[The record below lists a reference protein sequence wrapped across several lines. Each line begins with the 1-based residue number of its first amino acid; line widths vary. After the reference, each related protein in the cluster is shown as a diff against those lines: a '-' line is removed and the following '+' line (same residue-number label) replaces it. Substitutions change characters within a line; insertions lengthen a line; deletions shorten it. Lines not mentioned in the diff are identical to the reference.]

1 MTIEGCL
8 LGAAGGRQPGYH
20 AAHVATGYGRV
31 RVSVVFLVTLAALG
45 FVGAFA
51 SGLVG
56 VGGAIVMIPL
66 LLYVPPL
73 LGVGS
78 LDIKTVAG
86 VTMAQVLAASLMGAW
101 THGRR
106 AMLHRRLALW
116 GGAAMAVGSLTG
128 AVGSHFVGHRVLL
141 LVFALM
147 ATAALLLMFISP
159 VEPGHTAGAG
169 TMSFNRAEAVGIP
182 GVVGLVSG
190 LVGAGGAFLLTP
202 VLIGFM
208 RVPVRL
214 SIGTSLAIAGAGALL
229 GFMGKLAT
237 GQVPFVAAAAVVVG
251 SLPGAGLGAR
261 LSRRA
266 PVDVLRVILGI
277 LIALAALRVWLDVLE
292 IY

>member
-1 MTIEGCL
+1 MTIECRRL
-8 LGAAGGRQPGYH
+8 RTARGRRSGYH
-20 AAHVATGYGRV
+20 AAHAADGSGRF
-31 RVSVVFLVTLAALG
+31 RVSAVFILTLAALG

-73 LGVGS
+73 LGVGG

-101 THGRR
+101 THGRS

-116 GGAAMAVGSLTG
+116 GGAAMALGSLAG
-128 AVGSHFVGHRVLL
+128 AVGSRFVGGRVLL

-147 ATAALLLMFISP
+147 ATAALLLMIIKP
-159 VEPGHTAGAG
+159 VEPDPTAGAK
-169 TMSFNRAEAVGIP
+169 TVPFNRAEAVGIP
-182 GVVGLVSG
+182 GAVGVMSG
-190 LVGAGGAFLLTP
+190 LVGAGGAFLLMP
-202 VLIGFM
+202 VLIGVM

-214 SIGTSLAIAGAGALL
+214 SIGTSLAIAGAGAFL
-229 GFMGKLAT
+229 GFFGKLAT
-237 GQVPFVAAAAVVVG
+237 GQVPLVAAAAVVAG

-266 PVDVLRVILGI
+266 PVDVLRVVLGI
-277 LIALAALRVWLDVLE
+277 VIALAALRVWIDVLS
-292 IY
+292 

>member
-1 MTIEGCL
+1 
-8 LGAAGGRQPGYH
+8 
-20 AAHVATGYGRV
+20 
-31 RVSVVFLVTLAALG
+31 VSAVFILTLAALG

-66 LLYVPPL
+66 LLYVPPM

-116 GGAAMAVGSLTG
+116 GGTAMAVGSLAG

-147 ATAALLLMFISP
+147 ATAALLLMFITP
-159 VEPGHTAGAG
+159 VETVPNPGARD
-169 TMSFNRAEAVGIP
+169 MPFNRAEAVCIP
-182 GVVGLVSG
+182 GAVGALSG
-190 LVGAGGAFLLTP
+190 LVGAGGAFLLMP
-202 VLIGFM
+202 VLTGFM
-208 RVPVRL
+208 QVPVRL
-214 SIGTSLAIAGAGALL
+214 GIGTSLAMAGAGALM
-229 GFMGKLAT
+229 GFMGKLVT
-237 GQVPFVAAAAVVVG
+237 GQVAFVAAAAVVAG

-266 PVDVLRVILGI
+266 PVDVLRVVLGA
-277 LIALAALRVWLDVLE
+277 LIAVAAARVWLDVLQ
-292 IY
+292 

>member
-1 MTIEGCL
+1 MTI
-8 LGAAGGRQPGYH
+8 GRRRLRTACGRRSGYH
-20 AAHVATGYGRV
+20 AAHAANGSGRL
-31 RVSVVFLVTLAALG
+31 RVTAAFLLTLAALG
-45 FVGAFA
+45 FVGAFT

-101 THGRR
+101 THGRS

-128 AVGSHFVGHRVLL
+128 AVGSYFVGQRVLL

-159 VEPGHTAGAG
+159 VETGSASGAD
-169 TMSFNRAEAVGIP
+169 TMPFNRAEAVGFP
-182 GVVGLVSG
+182 GAVGVMSG
-190 LVGAGGAFLLTP
+190 LVGAGGAFLLMP

-214 SIGTSLAIAGAGALL
+214 SIGTSLAITGAGAFL
-229 GFMGKLAT
+229 GFLGKLAT
-237 GQVPFVAAAAVVVG
+237 GQVPLVAAAAVVAG

-266 PVDVLRVILGI
+266 HVDVLRVVLGI
-277 LIALAALRVWLDVLE
+277 LIALAALRVWIDVLG
-292 IY
+292 

>member
-1 MTIEGCL
+1 
-8 LGAAGGRQPGYH
+8 
-20 AAHVATGYGRV
+20 
-31 RVSVVFLVTLAALG
+31 VSAFFILTLAALG

-86 VTMAQVLAASLMGAW
+86 VTMAQVLAASVMGAW
-101 THGRR
+101 THGRS

-128 AVGSHFVGHRVLL
+128 AVGSHFVGQRVLL

-147 ATAALLLMFISP
+147 ATAALLLMIIKP
-159 VEPGHTAGAG
+159 VETEPTAGAK
-169 TMSFNRAEAVGIP
+169 TVPFNRAEAVGMP
-182 GVVGLVSG
+182 GAVGVMSG
-190 LVGAGGAFLLTP
+190 LVGAGGAFLLMP
-202 VLIGFM
+202 VLIGVM

-214 SIGTSLAIAGAGALL
+214 SIGTSLAMAGAGALL
-229 GFMGKLAT
+229 GFIGKLAT
-237 GQVPFVAAAAVVVG
+237 GQVPFIATAAVVAG
-251 SLPGAGLGAR
+251 SLPGARIGAH

-266 PVDVLRVILGI
+266 PVGVLRWVLGAV
-277 LIALAALRVWLDVLE
+277 IALAALRVWIDVLQ
-292 IY
+292 